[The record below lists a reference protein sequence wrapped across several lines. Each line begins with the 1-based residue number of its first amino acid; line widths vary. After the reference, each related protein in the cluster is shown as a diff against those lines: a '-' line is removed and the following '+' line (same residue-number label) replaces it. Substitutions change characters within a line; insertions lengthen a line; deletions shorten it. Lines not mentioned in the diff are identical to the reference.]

1 MKSVI
6 GVLFLVSAVVGQG
19 LDAAT
24 LALID
29 KNNDGFLDRSEI
41 PGMADLDDTQWAQ
54 LKNLM
59 DTNHDG
65 KISISEY
72 VASVVDQ
79 QAAQGNPTRL
89 MEQAMHALDLNRD
102 GILNR
107 SEIPGMDQVDDSQWA
122 QMENLVDKNH
132 DGQIS
137 IQEYVAIT
145 RDQQAAQG
153 NPTKQIEQGL
163 HRLDL
168 NNDGILDQNEVPG
181 NIPNNV
187 WNAMVTVA
195 DYNCDGRISIDE
207 YIAFEDR
214 QSQAR
219 RGVQGGR
226 HEPPNCQQEVQGD
239 TVLPECHNSTQGLAQ
254 MDRST
259 AERAV
264 RAAIAK
270 SEELDVAVT
279 IAVVDS
285 GANLVSLV
293 RMDGAWL
300 GSVDIAIKKAKTAA
314 MFNMPTRDLEGMSQP
329 GGPLYNVENANDGG
343 IPVRSR
349 EGRLLG
355 AVGVAGSTEVYK
367 DEEVVEAA
375 VNASA

>member
-1 MKSVI
+1 MNSII

-19 LDAAT
+19 SIDAAT

-29 KNNDGFLDRSEI
+29 KNSDGILERSEL
-41 PGMADLDDTQWAQ
+41 PGMADLDDATWAPMM
-54 LKNLM
+54 NLM

-65 KISISEY
+65 KLSISEY
-72 VASVVDQ
+72 VDFANDQ
-79 QAAQGNPTRL
+79 
-89 MEQAMHALDLNRD
+89 H
-102 GILNR
+102 
-107 SEIPGMDQVDDSQWA
+107 
-122 QMENLVDKNH
+122 
-132 DGQIS
+132 
-137 IQEYVAIT
+137 
-145 RDQQAAQG
+145 AAQG
-153 NPTKQIEQGL
+153 NPTKQMEQGM
-163 HRLDL
+163 HALDL
-168 NNDGILDQNEVPG
+168 NNDGILDRDEVPG
-181 NIPNNV
+181 YSDIPNDA
-187 WNAMVTVA
+187 WKQTVRNA
-195 DYNCDGRISIDE
+195 DYNCDARISIDE
-207 YIAFEDR
+207 FIAMRNR
-214 QSQAR
+214 QS
-219 RGVQGGR
+219 QGGR
-226 HEPPNCQQEVQGD
+226 HEPPNCQRVVQGD